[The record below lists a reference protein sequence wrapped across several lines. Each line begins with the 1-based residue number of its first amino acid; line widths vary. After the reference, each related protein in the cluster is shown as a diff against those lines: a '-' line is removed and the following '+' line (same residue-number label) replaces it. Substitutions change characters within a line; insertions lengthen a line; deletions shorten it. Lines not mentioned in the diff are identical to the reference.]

1 MEYSTQFYVIFVTA
15 TAVAGVVAGLI
26 AGLLGV
32 GGGLVLV
39 PVLFYL
45 FHQMGVDPSVALHVA
60 IGTSLATIIAT
71 AISSSRAHYKKGGVD
86 TELLKHWA
94 PWLIVG
100 ALIAMSLFS
109 SIKSAELGIIF
120 SVMTFSIAMYMLFG
134 SSRKNAENSVG
145 NFPQGPIRWISGLL
159 VAGLSTIM
167 GIGGGSLTVP
177 LLSYFKYPMRKA
189 VGTSAAV
196 GLLISL
202 PGAAGAVLAGLGQP
216 NLPPFSFGYVNIVAF
231 AILIPITAFV
241 APYGARLAHSANPR
255 YLRYAFA
262 AFLLFN
268 ACNMLYTALTT

>member
-1 MEYSTQFYVIFVTA
+1 MEYSTQFYLMFVA
-15 TAVAGVVAGLI
+15 AIAVAGVFAGLI

-45 FHQMGVDPSVALHVA
+45 FHQMGVDPSVALHVS

-94 PWLIVG
+94 PWLILG
-100 ALIAMSLFS
+100 ALIAMSVFS
-109 SIKSAELGIIF
+109 SIKSVALGIIF

-134 SSRKNAENSVG
+134 AARKNADNSVG
-145 NFPQGPIRWISGLL
+145 NLPKGPIRWISGLL
-159 VAGLSTIM
+159 VAGLSSIM

-177 LLSYFKYPMRKA
+177 LLSYYQYPMRKA
-189 VGTSAAV
+189 VGTAAAV
-196 GLLISL
+196 GLVISL
-202 PGAAGAVLAGLGQP
+202 PGAIGALFAGLGQTG
-216 NLPPFSFGYVNIVAF
+216 LPPFSVGYVNILAF

-241 APYGARLAHSANPR
+241 APYGARLAHSINPV

-268 ACNMLYTALTT
+268 SINMLLTALDG

>member
-1 MEYSTQFYVIFVTA
+1 MEYSTQFYVIFIA
-15 TAVAGVVAGLI
+15 AIAVAGVVAGLI

-45 FHQMGVDPSVALHVA
+45 FQQMGVDPSVALHVA
-60 IGTSLATIIAT
+60 IGTSLSTIIAT
-71 AISSSRAHYKKGGVD
+71 ALSSSRAHYKKGGVD
-86 TELLKHWA
+86 TELLKHWG
-94 PWLIVG
+94 PWLVIG

-109 SIKSAELGIIF
+109 SIKSAALGIIF
-120 SVMTFSIAMYMLFG
+120 SVITFSIAMYMLFG
-134 SSRKNAENSVG
+134 SSRKNADDSVG
-145 NFPQGPIRWISGLL
+145 DFPQGPVRWISGLA

-196 GLLISL
+196 GLLIAL
-202 PGAAGAVLAGLGQP
+202 PGAVGAVLAGLGQP
-216 NLPPFSFGYVNIVAF
+216 NLPPFSFGYVNVIAF

-255 YLRYAFA
+255 HLRYAFSG
-262 AFLLFN
+262 FLLFN
-268 ACNMLYTALTT
+268 ASNMLYTALTT